1 MPFQRP
7 GRGVLNMSA
16 KARSRI
22 AVQWLPVVLFLGF
35 VAVSVLDTNAT
46 AASKVPVVAN
56 VAAGE
61 PMAFAPQLTTRVE
74 PAKSAQAEPPPKPFV
89 IASLAAPPGSDTAA
103 EPATASSLPATIA
116 PLISGTPA
124 RAPARIFT
132 INEVMA
138 KQAGRASQDKLERNI
153 QLASVDPTATP
164 DVSIHGKS
172 DEPFGLSTLVA
183 PDGLVWFKWRKVADD
198 IRAQEP
204 ALIRCLADAT
214 QCSAGAAR
222 FAAIVKEAREH
233 EGRVRLNFVNQ
244 RVNNAIRYTSDI
256 TQWGTPDEW
265 SAPLAAGKGSF
276 DTGLGDCEDY
286 AIAKYVVLRAAGIP
300 AKQLRVLLVHDNIA
314 RLDHAVLA
322 VNDDGHW
329 YVLDNR
335 WTAAVE
341 DNDVRR
347 FTPLFA
353 LDDQGVKLLA
363 VPYASRMEPR
373 IEPMSEVVKGGKQK
387 FLPGDEA
394 AEAVQSSQGG
404 INTLGL
410 RPSIL

>member
-1 MPFQRP
+1 
-7 GRGVLNMSA
+7 MSA

-46 AASKVPVVAN
+46 AASKVPVIAN

-61 PMAFAPQLTTRVE
+61 PTVIAPQLTTLVE
-74 PAKSAQAEPPPKPFV
+74 PARTAPAERAPQPIV
-89 IASLAAPPGSDTAA
+89 IAALATPAPPATPVMAPIA
-103 EPATASSLPATIA
+103 TPAPPATIA
-116 PLISGTPA
+116 PLISSTP
-124 RAPARIFT
+124 APARIFT

-138 KQAGRASQDKLERNI
+138 KRAGRSSQDRLEGNI

-164 DVSIHGKS
+164 DVFDHGKG
-172 DEPFGLSTLVA
+172 DEPFGLFTLVA
-183 PDGLVWFKWRKVADD
+183 PDGLVWFKWRKVAAD

-204 ALIRCLADAT
+204 ALMRCLADAT
-214 QCSAGAAR
+214 QCSPAAAR
-222 FAAIVKEAREH
+222 FAAIVKEAREN

-244 RVNNAIRYTSDI
+244 RVNNAIRYTSDM

-286 AIAKYVVLRAAGIP
+286 AIAKYVALRAAGIP
-300 AKQLRVLLVHDNIA
+300 AKQLRVLLVRDNIA
-314 RLDHAVLA
+314 HLDHAVLA
-322 VNDDGHW
+322 ANEDGHW

-341 DNDVRR
+341 DSEVRR

-363 VPYASRMEPR
+363 VPYASRIEPK
-373 IEPMSEVVKGGKQK
+373 IEPMSEVVKGGK
-387 FLPGDEA
+387 GDHGS
-394 AEAVQSSQGG
+394 QPSQGG
-404 INTLGL
+404 ISAVGL
-410 RPSIL
+410 RGSVL